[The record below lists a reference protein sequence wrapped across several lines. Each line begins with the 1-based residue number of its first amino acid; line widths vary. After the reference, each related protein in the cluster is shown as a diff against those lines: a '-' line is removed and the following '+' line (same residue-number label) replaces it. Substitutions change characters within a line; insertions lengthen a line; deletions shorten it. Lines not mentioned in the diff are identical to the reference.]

1 MPRVVSCAVC
11 LLFLALPG
19 CKSLFATRG
28 LPPEP
33 LFANRMPVESK
44 AIAGPP
50 VPLPFEEP
58 APPVNLVIAERSAI
72 R

>member
-1 MPRVVSCAVC
+1 
-11 LLFLALPG
+11 
-19 CKSLFATRG
+19 
-28 LPPEP
+28 
-33 LFANRMPVESK
+33 MPVESK